1 MPGPECEASSV
12 EDGARRGDAATA
24 GRSWPARQAV
34 AVGLVGIA
42 FLTRGPIEA
51 WAGLDASPGLY
62 LPMVT
67 LAAWYGGLSSG
78 LLAVFLAGL
87 SWAYYDAHPDYSIL
101 IEEPHDLYRIVSFL
115 VEGVLVSVLMDRLL
129 AARRASE
136 ANARAAGLYRE
147 ASSRNEAR
155 LQAILD
161 NSAAPIWLKDVDG
174 RYLLANRLYAGLTRA
189 GESNGNGNGHGDGA
203 PANGDPI
210 AGKTDADLFPPEIAE
225 ALRAGDRAM
234 LDAGHAT
241 ESEEVLPLADG
252 PHTFL
257 SVKFPLRDEEGRTYA
272 IGGIST
278 DITRRKTAEQ
288 ALRESEDD
296 LRRERD
302 FAEGLIETAQVI
314 VLVLGPDGRVVRVNP
329 FLEQVAG
336 YRPDEVRHADWFARC
351 VPPADRPR
359 AVAAF
364 RRAMVDAEG
373 SEVTHALLDRDG
385 REREVNWALRSLGGG
400 PDGASGVL
408 AIGHDITELKGAQRR
423 ALQAERLA
431 AIGQMVTGLAH
442 ESRNALQRSQACLE
456 MLAFRLE
463 ERPDALDLVAGV
475 QDAQDDLHRL
485 YEEVRTYAAPIL
497 IDRRRCSLRD
507 VLREAWA
514 RLEVSRKG
522 RDARVFEFG
531 EIEPICEGDPHRL
544 GQVFRNVL
552 DNSLD
557 ACDDPLRIDVAWGDA
572 ELAGKPAIRVALRDN
587 GPGLTAEQRKNL
599 FEPFYTTKTQGT
611 GLGMP
616 IVRRIVEAHGG
627 LISIGSP
634 EGPGAEIVI
643 LLPRGNP

>member
-1 MPGPECEASSV
+1 MNARSEAASLPADPG
-12 EDGARRGDAATA
+12 AAGPIPA
-24 GRSWPARQAV
+24 GRSWLARQAV
-34 AVGLVGIA
+34 SVGLVGIA
-42 FLTRGPIEA
+42 FLTRGPIED
-51 WAGLDASPGLY
+51 WAGVDASPGLY

-67 LAAWYGGLSSG
+67 LAAWYGGLGSG
-78 LLAVFLAGL
+78 LTAVFLAGL
-87 SWAYYDAHPDYSIL
+87 SWAYYDAHPDYSML
-101 IEEPHDLYRIVSFL
+101 IEEPHDLYRIGSFL
-115 VEGVLVSVLMDRLL
+115 IEGILVSVLMDRLL
-129 AARRASE
+129 AARRTSE
-136 ANARAAGLYRE
+136 QNAREADRYRE

-174 RYLLANRLYAGLTRA
+174 RYILANRLYVDLTHPE
-189 GESNGNGNGHGDGA
+189 GVDGS
-203 PANGDPI
+203 I
-210 AGKTDADLFPPEIAE
+210 AGKTDADLFPPEVAE

-234 LDAGHAT
+234 LDAGHPT
-241 ESEEVLPLADG
+241 ESEEILPLQDG

-257 SVKFPLRDEEGRTYA
+257 SVKFPLRDDDGRTYA

-288 ALRESEDD
+288 ALRESEDE

-314 VLVLGPDGRVVRVNP
+314 VLVLDHDGRVVRVNP

-336 YRPDEVRHADWFARC
+336 YRPSEVGQADWFGRF
-351 VPPADRPR
+351 VPGRDRPR
-359 AVAAF
+359 ALATF
-364 RRAMVDAEG
+364 QRAIRDTEG
-373 SEVTHALLDRDG
+373 LEITHAIEDRDG
-385 REREVNWALRSLGGG
+385 REREINWALRSLDQG
-400 PDGASGVL
+400 PDGSSGVL
-408 AIGHDITELKGAQRR
+408 AIGHDITELKEAQRR
-423 ALQAERLA
+423 ALQVERLA

-475 QDAQDDLHRL
+475 QDAQDDLARL

-497 IDRRRCSLRD
+497 LERRPCSLRD

-522 RDARVFEFG
+522 RDAQIRETG
-531 EIEPICEGDPHRL
+531 DGDPRCEGDSHRL
-544 GQVFRNVL
+544 GQVFRNIL

-557 ACDDPLRIDVAWGDA
+557 ACDDPVRVEVSWEDA
-572 ELAGKPAIRVALRDN
+572 DLAGKPAVRVALRDH
-587 GPGLTAEQRKNL
+587 GPGLSAEQRKNL

-627 LISIGSP
+627 QINIGTP
-634 EGPGAEIVI
+634 DGPGAEIVI